1 MKRLVTILMLAAA
14 IILGGMSVEAKT
26 TKKTATSSSL
36 TLKSFTDKVNNVST
50 SESSIKS
57 LMKGL
62 GFSYQSSYRT
72 RYVDDYGDEYDLNVL
87 KFTKN
92 GVEAQ
97 VYPGFKI
104 VLKFSN
110 STKAKAFVTASKS
123 AFGNKLKNLYG
134 GGHVYLKKNGIFY
147 WFMTQSGNTV
157 TIETPENT
165 DGGETYYY

>member
-14 IILGGMSVEAKT
+14 IILGGMSVEAQT
-26 TKKTATSSSL
+26 TKKKATSSSL
-36 TLKSFTDKVNNVST
+36 TLKSFTDKVTKIST
-50 SESSIKS
+50 SESSVKS

-72 RYVDDYGDEYDLNVL
+72 RYEDDYGTDYDLNVL
-87 KFTKN
+87 KFTKS

-110 STKAKAFVTASKS
+110 STKAKAFVTASKN
-123 AFGNKLKNLYG
+123 AFGNKLKNRFWG
-134 GGHVYLKKNGIFY
+134 QIYLKNGVY

-157 TIETPENT
+157 TIATEEST
-165 DGGETYYY
+165 DGGDSYY